1 MKIEFRSAL
10 RGARVWPAAALL
22 AALATVALAHAA
34 SGAGDRDGDGDDG
47 HQRRVS
53 STFTLSASP
62 AREYITA
69 GGTVVYQVRIR
80 RQRFPELVALQ
91 VSGLPRGARARW
103 RPQLTRRSGSTLTI
117 TTSPGTTRGTYRLRL
132 RARSGRRTVSTSV
145 LLITARPGSGT
156 VSVGHAPFTI
166 AGALAG
172 PLELGTPQALDL
184 RVTNPNR
191 LALRVS
197 SLTVAIARISAPA
210 ASTTLPC
217 TTADFAIQQYGGSLS
232 LVIPGRATLDLQ
244 ALRVPSAGWPQVSI
258 IDRPTNQDGCQ
269 GASLT
274 LAYRGT
280 GKLG

>member
-1 MKIEFRSAL
+1 MKIEFCSAL

-34 SGAGDRDGDGDDG
+34 SGAGDRDGDGDDA

-80 RQRFPELVALQ
+80 RLRFPELVALQ

-103 RPQLTRRSGSTLTI
+103 RPQLMRRSGSTLTI
-117 TTSPGTTRGTYRLRL
+117 TSPGTTRGTYRLRL

-217 TTADFAIQQYGGSLS
+217 TAADFAIQQYGGPLS

-244 ALRVPSAGWPQVSI
+244 ALGVPSAGWPQVSI

-274 LAYRGT
+274 LAYGGT